1 MREYTAA
8 SSASPSALQW
18 RAGAP
23 GCVPWQALI
32 ILTSVM
38 LRAGAITERH
48 AVDTLGAAQV

>member
-8 SSASPSALQW
+8 SSASTAVES
-18 RAGAP
+18 GAP